1 MNSVT
6 RGYEVLSIPFEI
18 FAEIRSSK
26 GGDQVQNEST
36 VHLPLAAEVRRHDR
50 ITACEIAQTAP
61 TSESARRARAEADR

>member
-6 RGYEVLSIPFEI
+6 REYEVLSIPFEI

-36 VHLPLAAEVRRHDR
+36 VHLPLVAEIRRHD
-50 ITACEIAQTAP
+50 
-61 TSESARRARAEADR
+61 

>member
-6 RGYEVLSIPFEI
+6 QGYEVLSIPFEI

-36 VHLPLAAEVRRHDR
+36 VHLPLAAEVRRYDR
-50 ITACEIAQTAP
+50 ITVCEIAQTAP
-61 TSESARRARAEADR
+61 SSESAHRARAEVDR